1 MMLYRMG
8 EVMGWTHEEMMN
20 MDYRVF
26 NRYYGYWLA
35 ERLEEEEQRRIE
47 EAKNKNK

>member
-1 MMLYRMG
+1 MALYRMG
-8 EVMGWTHEEMMN
+8 EVMHWSHDEMLD
-20 MDYRVF
+20 MDNRVF

-35 ERLEEEEQRRIE
+35 ERLEEEEYNRIQ